1 LKEGDSDKFKVGD
14 DITLDALEGV
24 ENVNIIAFS
33 K

>member
-1 LKEGDSDKFKVGD
+1 LNKGDLEKFKVGD
-14 DITLDALEGV
+14 DVTTDILEGV